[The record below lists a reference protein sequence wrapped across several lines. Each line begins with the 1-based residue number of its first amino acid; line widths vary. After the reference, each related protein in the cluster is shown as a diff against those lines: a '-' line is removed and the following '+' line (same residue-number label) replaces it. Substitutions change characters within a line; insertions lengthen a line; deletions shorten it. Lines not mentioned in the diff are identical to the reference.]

1 MNERTA
7 RSLLAQAITSDQPTI
22 PPAELQTAANVLRHS
37 PQFQTA
43 LRELAAGLESEAIT
57 PLPDWPV
64 RLRAYIQA
72 QIRGD
77 ADLREFRDVQQ
88 QLACSVE
95 LTAGYLALY
104 DEMEEQQQRRRK
116 QLELGIVALVGVPFL
131 AVALRLF
138 QQNRPEL
145 GLPLLALTLF
155 GLAFAVAAQLTSRT
169 LAQVLRQNFFGSSW
183 RTATSTAI
191 IVLLLFGTYVFQFN
205 MNMKMNMNMNNHV
218 AAEQMIVLET
228 LVAVHE
234 EMSSEIV
241 SLPITAANVIS
252 EFGLPIADIPLAT
265 VSCNAVELLQPN
277 QPIRQALDVHETSF
291 YRVEIMDRVTLTV
304 SVLAPSAK
312 EPQGLTIHFYEG
324 CIDDSLTNEIEF
336 QPVYNESSELTD
348 QQSGLVI
355 PVTQQRFTL
364 RRQEGQESL
373 FLQLQ
378 NQHDAPPPLFYILSS
393 TSE

>member
-22 PPAELQTAANVLRHS
+22 PQAELQTAANVLRHS

-43 LRELAAGLESEAIT
+43 LRQLAAELESEAIT

-116 QLELGIVALVGVPFL
+116 QLELGVVALVGVPFL
-131 AVALRLF
+131 AVALRLL

-155 GLAFAVAAQLTSRT
+155 GLGFAVAAQLTSRT

-205 MNMKMNMNMNNHV
+205 MNMNNHV
-218 AAEQMIVLET
+218 AVEQMIVLET

-252 EFGLPIADIPLAT
+252 EFGLSIADIPLAT

-277 QPIRQALDVHETSF
+277 QPIRQAINAHEASF
-291 YRVEIMDRVTLTV
+291 YQVEIMDRVTLTV

-324 CIDDSLTNEIEF
+324 CIDGNLTNKLEF

-364 RRQEGQESL
+364 RRQEGRESL

-378 NQHDAPPPLFYILSS
+378 NQHDAPTPLFYLLSS